1 MMVMKKR
8 RIRKHKKRKRNRK
21 RNVKKIRLKVQMESV
36 SVFKGFRREQTE
48 SANKFNAIQISIS
61 ILIYKSVNK
70 LIALKDLEFK

>member
-8 RIRKHKKRKRNRK
+8 RINKKMMRSRKRS
-21 RNVKKIRLKVQMESV
+21 VKKIRLKVQMESV

-48 SANKFNAIQISIS
+48 SANKFNAIHTSIS

>member
-8 RIRKHKKRKRNRK
+8 RINKKMMRSRKRS
-21 RNVKKIRLKVQMESV
+21 VKKIRLKVQMENV

-48 SANKFNAIQISIS
+48 SANKFNAIHTSIS